1 MVVFTSRPVNIKK
14 LRRWHQCGRAIRVL
28 RCAVVGLSLP
38 LAKAA
43 VSRTG
48 SGQRPLQIPPR
59 ASLSD
64 TILKW
69 QLILHTVPTNYASLA
84 VYI

>member
-1 MVVFTSRPVNIKK
+1 MVLPTSRPVNTKK
-14 LRRWHQCGRAIRVL
+14 LRRWHQCDWASRVL
-28 RCAVVGLSLP
+28 RCAVVARSLP
-38 LAKAA
+38 LAKVA

-64 TILKW
+64 TILKQ
-69 QLILHTVPTNYASLA
+69 QLILHTVSTNCASMA
-84 VYI
+84 A